1 MGIKVIFVIFSI
13 TMTIILFFTVLKTD
27 FANSTEKELKTIYNA
42 SLAEKYVSLISKFVI
57 EPICSSNFII
67 WIVTSSA
74 NNPLQRTAIRR
85 AYPNEMLKSLGI
97 RRVFLL
103 GIPKEENMWKYIF
116 KESQIYNDLLQGSF
130 LEDYRNL
137 TLKHLMGLRWAS
149 RNCKATFLIK
159 TDDDIVLNM
168 FEVLR
173 FLHKKTVNKNAIS
186 GYVLRQMKP
195 VRTLNSK
202 WFVTKE
208 DFSGDI
214 YPDFLSGW
222 FYITSLKN
230 AQLLVSASKQ
240 VENLFWID
248 DVYITGIL
256 RKECD
261 ITVEELNNF
270 YATDYRYLECC
281 IQGRKKKLRCEFMAG
296 PDGGKKE
303 LHIKFRE
310 FSEFCESNC
319 SERMKEQLV
328 SRTCVAAY
336 EEKINVKDFKVQVNY
351 I

>member
-1 MGIKVIFVIFSI
+1 MGIRVIFVIFSI
-13 TMTIILFFTVLKTD
+13 STMFVLFYTILKTD
-27 FANSTEKELKTIYNA
+27 FINNTEKELKSTYNE
-42 SLAEKYVSLISKFVI
+42 SFTDKNVSTFIT
-57 EPICSSNFII
+57 EPMCGSSFII

-74 NNPLQRTAIRR
+74 NNSLQRIAVRHS
-85 AYPNEMLKSLGI
+85 YPNEMLKSLGI

-103 GIPKEENMWKYIF
+103 GIPKEKDIWTYIF
-116 KESQIYNDLLQGSF
+116 KESEIHNDLLQGNF

-159 TDDDIVLNM
+159 SDDDIVLNI

-173 FLHKKTVNKNAIS
+173 FLHKRVINENVLS
-186 GYVLRQMKP
+186 GYVLRKMKP
-195 VRTLNSK
+195 VRISNNK

-208 DFSGDI
+208 DFSGDV

-222 FYITSLKN
+222 FYITNLKN
-230 AQLLVSASKQ
+230 AHLLVSASEK
-240 VENLFWID
+240 VKNFFWID
-248 DVYITGIL
+248 DVYITGML
-256 RKECD
+256 RQECD
-261 ITVEELNNF
+261 IKIEELNNY

-281 IQGRKKKLRCEFMAG
+281 IQGRKKKLKCEFIAG

-303 LHIKFRE
+303 LHIKFKE
-310 FSEFCESNC
+310 FSEFCQWNC
-319 SERMKEQLV
+319 VKRMKEQLV

-336 EEKINVKDFKVQVNY
+336 EEKINVENFEVQVHY

>member
-13 TMTIILFFTVLKTD
+13 SMTIILFFTVLKTD
-27 FANSTEKELKTIYNA
+27 FASNTEKELKTLYNA
-42 SLAEKYVSLISKFVI
+42 SLAEKYISLISKFVI

-74 NNPLQRTAIRR
+74 NNPLQRTAVRR

-149 RNCKATFLIK
+149 KNCKATFLIK

-173 FLHKKTVNKNAIS
+173 VLHKKEVNKNAIS
-186 GYVLRQMKP
+186 GYVLRKMKP

-208 DFSGDI
+208 DFSGDT
-214 YPDFLSGW
+214 YPDFLS
-222 FYITSLKN
+222 
-230 AQLLVSASKQ
+230 
-240 VENLFWID
+240 D

-256 RKECD
+256 RQECD

-281 IQGRKKKLRCEFMAG
+281 IQGRKKKLKCEFMAG

-336 EEKINVKDFKVQVNY
+336 EEKINVEDFKVQVNY